1 MKLYEAIEY
10 AINKDGIQIICEQRF
25 ANYLADLQ
33 AYETPAV
40 KRVVATIIH
49 DGYCNKLYHG
59 LESHSYELDFNDVS
73 HQLAHTAGFQDNIVQ
88 FVLNSILYATH
99 KITKEP
105 YFEYNPIIETP
116 TCDNITI
123 IDTIEEVKERS
134 FISKKDIEEFFDLEA
149 EAAKTRWEATMKL
162 SIKDR
167 IRKRKA
173 IQNVYLD
180 KNYNETSENGYRLIK
195 VTMNVNLSDF
205 KEGECL
211 LLHKENTSL
220 GIICTLFEFQED
232 DTIILEVFPP
242 NLPSD
247 LESYYDVPLLLDK
260 DKVDLRNNVY
270 YPFIHSL
277 PVNTDDFWKE
287 LILNSCPRPNF
298 DNIEECEEIIK
309 QVINHF
315 KLSLLPKQEEAIL
328 KCMQAQDYY
337 MIQGPPGTGK
347 SFVLGII
354 IFDELL
360 VYKHNVIVIGPNH
373 MAINNAMTQFVKL
386 VPHLS
391 PFTIKVGQ
399 SYNAP
404 TIKVT
409 HDGEELGIKNVP
421 RLNTIWAKN
430 LKKEHNLNWVIGL
443 TPHCLYTS
451 RARGLECDT
460 LIIDEAGQMTIPL
473 ALMGMIKAKKVI
485 FAGDHKQLPPIV
497 SSEEVKS
504 ELKQSVFQNLIADY
518 NCTMLDTSFRM
529 CEPICAYVSELFY
542 DGHLKAMKRG
552 HGDALICNDP
562 LYSFDSPVVLYEIDD
577 EGEQVSEKETE
588 FIANTVAEFIVKG
601 ISAEEIAVLSPFRAQ
616 ATNIRRAIRKHENIS
631 KEDGAKISSDTVDK
645 MQGQEREVII
655 YSLTSGNIEYM
666 TEMAEFL
673 YNPNKMNVAF
683 SRAKSK
689 LIIVG
694 SLSKIS
700 NLVLPDYPHINRML
714 NSKFVT
720 KI

>member
-123 IDTIEEVKERS
+123 TDTIEEVKERS

-149 EAAKTRWEATMKL
+149 EAAKNRWEATMKL

-315 KLSLLPKQEEAIL
+315 NLSLLPKQEEAIL

-386 VPHLS
+386 VPNLS

-430 LKKEHNLNWVIGL
+430 FKK
-443 TPHCLYTS
+443 
-451 RARGLECDT
+451 
-460 LIIDEAGQMTIPL
+460 
-473 ALMGMIKAKKVI
+473 
-485 FAGDHKQLPPIV
+485 
-497 SSEEVKS
+497 
-504 ELKQSVFQNLIADY
+504 
-518 NCTMLDTSFRM
+518 
-529 CEPICAYVSELFY
+529 
-542 DGHLKAMKRG
+542 
-552 HGDALICNDP
+552 
-562 LYSFDSPVVLYEIDD
+562 
-577 EGEQVSEKETE
+577 
-588 FIANTVAEFIVKG
+588 
-601 ISAEEIAVLSPFRAQ
+601 
-616 ATNIRRAIRKHENIS
+616 
-631 KEDGAKISSDTVDK
+631 
-645 MQGQEREVII
+645 
-655 YSLTSGNIEYM
+655 
-666 TEMAEFL
+666 
-673 YNPNKMNVAF
+673 
-683 SRAKSK
+683 
-689 LIIVG
+689 
-694 SLSKIS
+694 
-700 NLVLPDYPHINRML
+700 
-714 NSKFVT
+714 
-720 KI
+720 